1 MSGQKEDLPT
11 RFVEQLLG
19 HGGSYIG
26 ILSLRQSNSGHGG
39 SYTDIFAWD
48 RVGSIYGGN
57 NDITSSSTSI
67 TPCHIEGVCNC
78 M

>member
-1 MSGQKEDLPT
+1 MVMSEQKKDLPS
-11 RFVEQLLG
+11 RFVEELLR
-19 HGGSYIG
+19 H
-26 ILSLRQSNSGHGG
+26 RG
-39 SYTDIFAWD
+39 SYTDVFAWD

-67 TPCHIEGVCNC
+67 TPCHIEGVCNY

>member
-1 MSGQKEDLPT
+1 MSEQKKDLPN

-19 HGGSYIG
+19 HGGSY
-26 ILSLRQSNSGHGG
+26 
-39 SYTDIFAWD
+39 TDVFAWD

-67 TPCHIEGVCNC
+67 TPCHIEGICNC